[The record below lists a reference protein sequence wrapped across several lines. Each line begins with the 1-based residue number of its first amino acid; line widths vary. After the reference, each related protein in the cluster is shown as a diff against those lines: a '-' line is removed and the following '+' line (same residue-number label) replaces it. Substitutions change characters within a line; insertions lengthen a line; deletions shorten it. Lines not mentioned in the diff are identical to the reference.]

1 MHRVAVC
8 FSLLTNAANKVCVL
22 KCHILVLA
30 RAEKTFRP
38 AVIVWNKSETSSGN
52 TEKAAPQCSEE
63 KASLLS
69 STVS

>member
-8 FSLLTNAANKVCVL
+8 FSLLTSTANKVCVL
-22 KCHILVLA
+22 KRHILVLT
-30 RAEKTFRP
+30 RAEKPFHP
-38 AVIVWNKSETSSGN
+38 AVIVWNKPETSSGI

-63 KASLLS
+63 KALLAS